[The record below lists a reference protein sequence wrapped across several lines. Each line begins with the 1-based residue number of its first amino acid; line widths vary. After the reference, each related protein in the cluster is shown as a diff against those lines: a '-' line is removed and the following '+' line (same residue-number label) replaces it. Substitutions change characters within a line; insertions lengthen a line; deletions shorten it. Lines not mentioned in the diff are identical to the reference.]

1 MKSFR
6 LCLGLLLSASWVS
19 YGAAQPAVV
28 FDMGGKFDG
37 SFNEGVFNGVE
48 RYRAESGVQYLEF
61 EVTQENQREEALR
74 IMAESGG
81 NPILGIGFAQ
91 ADAVTAVAQDHPDLV
106 FGIVD
111 AVVDLPNVRSFIF
124 KEQEGSFLVGLLAA
138 MKTETNTISFVGGMD
153 IPLIRKFECGYRQ
166 GAAYANPEIAVI
178 ANYTGND
185 ASAWSNPT
193 RGYEL
198 AVGQFEQ
205 GSDIVFAA
213 AGSTGFGVLQ
223 AADDQG
229 LLSIGV
235 DSNQNHLHPGSVL
248 TSMLKRVDVAA
259 YSFFTAGV
267 EGFEASAIP
276 LGLAED
282 GVGYALDEHNAE
294 LISAEMIAAAEAAR
308 EAIVAGDIQ
317 VHDYTSDNSCPL

>member
-106 FGIVD
+106 FGIID

-124 KEQEGSFLVGLLAA
+124 KEQEGSFLVGLLAG
-138 MKTETNTISFVGGMD
+138 MKSETNIISFVGGMD

-198 AVGQFEQ
+198 AVGQFGQ

>member
-48 RYRAESGVQYLEF
+48 RYREESGVQYLEF

-74 IMAESGG
+74 IMAESGA

-124 KEQEGSFLVGLLAA
+124 KEQEGSFLVGLLAG
-138 MKTETNTISFVGGMD
+138 MKSETNTISFVGGMD